1 AGRRARGRQ
10 EGARG
15 RTRRAGCTRGRAC
28 RTDQARGRGGRR
40 ARATRCRGNHS
51 AQGRRGSRRRGG
63 AGGAAESRARCPLRG
78 TQGRQEDAAPRLLTV
93 ATAAPSDLIRS
104 SARHSRP
111 SSFTPSRRCSILI
124 AAPDNARRSGRT
136 TMADRR
142 AALAIAAAIASA
154 APTGTAGAEDSFQG
168 KQITIHVG
176 SGPGGAY
183 DTFARLLARHVARH
197 IPGNPAVVVTN
208 VPGASGRRMINYIYN
223 VAPRDGTAIG
233 TGLSTL
239 AFDPL
244 MGEASQFDAQKLA
257 WIGSSNKQTAA
268 CIIWDGS
275 AIKTIEDVKR
285 RTTAVGSSG
294 PSSTDSIYPNV
305 LNALFG
311 MQFKVVQGYAS
322 APEMSLAIER
332 GELDGRCGLTWS
344 SLQ

>member
-1 AGRRARGRQ
+1 
-10 EGARG
+10 
-15 RTRRAGCTRGRAC
+15 
-28 RTDQARGRGGRR
+28 
-40 ARATRCRGNHS
+40 
-51 AQGRRGSRRRGG
+51 
-63 AGGAAESRARCPLRG
+63 
-78 TQGRQEDAAPRLLTV
+78 
-93 ATAAPSDLIRS
+93 
-104 SARHSRP
+104 
-111 SSFTPSRRCSILI
+111 
-124 AAPDNARRSGRT
+124 
-136 TMADRR
+136 MADRR

-257 WIGSSNKQTAA
+257 WIGSSNKETAA
-268 CIIWDGS
+268 CIIWDAS
-275 AIKTIEDVKR
+275 PIKTIEDVKR

-344 SLQ
+344 SLQSVNADWISGKKIRIILQFALEKHPDLASVPFVFDLAQSEEERQILTLWAAPNQMGRPYFTAPGTPPATLDLLRRAFDATIRDPAYVADAAKVGVGADPMSGEEVEALVKKVYATPQAIVEKAGVAAKGR

>member
-1 AGRRARGRQ
+1 
-10 EGARG
+10 
-15 RTRRAGCTRGRAC
+15 
-28 RTDQARGRGGRR
+28 
-40 ARATRCRGNHS
+40 
-51 AQGRRGSRRRGG
+51 
-63 AGGAAESRARCPLRG
+63 
-78 TQGRQEDAAPRLLTV
+78 
-93 ATAAPSDLIRS
+93 
-104 SARHSRP
+104 
-111 SSFTPSRRCSILI
+111 
-124 AAPDNARRSGRT
+124 
-136 TMADRR
+136 MADRR
-142 AALAIAAAIASA
+142 AALALAAAIASA
-154 APTGTAGAEDSFQG
+154 ASAGPAVTAGAEDSFQG

-183 DTFARLLARHVARH
+183 DTFARLLARHFARH

-223 VAPRDGTAIG
+223 VAPKDGTAIG

-257 WIGSSNKQTAA
+257 WIGSSNKETAA
-268 CIIWDGS
+268 CIIWNGS
-275 AIKTIEDVKR
+275 PIKTIEGVKR

-344 SLQ
+344 SLQSVNADWISGKKIRIILQLALEKHPDLVGVPFVFDLAQSEEERQILTLWAAPNQMGRPYFTAPGTPPATVDLLRRAFDATIRDPAYVADAAKVGVGADPMTGEEVEALVKKVYATPQAIVDKAGLAAKGK